1 MGTPPGG
8 VPRNIGAQ
16 FVEPAQTSH
25 SLQENYGELEGLKAR
40 IGAVEVKSYV
50 LP

>member
-1 MGTPPGG
+1 MLIRAAASTQAL
-8 VPRNIGAQ
+8 GAC
-16 FVEPAQTSH
+16 